1 MPLKNWMR
9 SYGWFPLLLA
19 ACGVSLVFAQEPA
32 PQIFF
37 LHLKLESNQVSLV
50 SASVA
55 PGTLKRFSEHRPA
68 LDLEVATSDG
78 QVLWTNNVANP
89 SIRHLEYE
97 DPGHPGEIISKEVQL
112 TNTEFMVRVPAFR
125 DAHHVNFYLAQSSA
139 ETNAAVAHPSGA
151 NVPAAQRKAAGTVM
165 LPQTAK

>member
-1 MPLKNWMR
+1 MPLKDWLR
-9 SYGWFPLLLA
+9 SYAWFPLLLA
-19 ACGVSLVFAQEPA
+19 ACGMNLAFAQDPA
-32 PQIFF
+32 PRILF

-78 QVLWTNNVANP
+78 QVLWTNNVASP

-97 DPGHPGEIISKEVQL
+97 DPDHPGEISSKEVPL
-112 TNTEFMVRVPAFR
+112 TNTEFMVRVPVFA
-125 DAHHVNFYLAQSSA
+125 DAHQVNFYWTQSSV
-139 ETNAAVAHPSGA
+139 ETNAAAARPSVANGP
-151 NVPAAQRKAAGTVM
+151 PRKPCGTVV
-165 LPQTAK
+165 LPPTAR